1 MGPVIALTIR
11 LWRLACVI
19 LCAAALCGCATIQNA
34 PINIPL
40 AATDSANGDS
50 WAIPS
55 NGDDV
60 LIGLAFSGGGTRAA
74 AFSYGVLSE
83 FENSEIGSPSR
94 KDSLLDRID
103 YVSGVSGGAIMAAYF
118 GLKGRDALS
127 DFRER
132 FLLRDAEES
141 LRVPFTPVSVVR
153 AYQGGVNDAQQFPR
167 WLDEN
172 LFHGATFAQFSGAHR
187 PRVLINA
194 SDVYNRT
201 PFVFDDAM
209 FKAICSDLNSY
220 PIASAVAASAA
231 IPVVFA
237 PVVLASYPDRCQA
250 AIPGW
255 VTAAQD
261 NLAAPPLLKSLATAI
276 AHYRDGSVPYIKLLD
291 GGLVDNYG
299 LSAFTIERLSAGTP
313 YGPLTARQAARIR
326 RFLFLVVDA
335 GRGPSGDWVQ
345 TPDGPTA
352 ADIVAAAA
360 DTAIDSSARSSFT
373 AFDQTMSEW
382 RTALVHWRCSLSPSD
397 REKYGLSPGWDCR
410 DLKLF
415 VGRINFDQLGARRAS
430 TLNSIPTRFK
440 LNKEDVDSLVTAGR
454 DALRENPVFREF
466 LTSTNGRPMTT
477 ASSPSR

>member
-1 MGPVIALTIR
+1 VIALRIW
-11 LWRLACVI
+11 LLRLACVI

-40 AATDSANGDS
+40 AATDPAIGDS
-50 WAIPS
+50 PWAIPT

-83 FENSEIGSPSR
+83 FDSSEAAPAR
-94 KDSLLDRID
+94 RRDSLLDRID

-118 GLKGRDALS
+118 GLKGREALS

-141 LRVPFTPVSVVR
+141 LRVPFTPVSVIR
-153 AYQGGVNDAQQFPR
+153 AYQGGVNDAQQFPQ

-172 LFHGATFAQFSGAHR
+172 LFHGATFAQLNGARR

-201 PFVFDDAM
+201 PFVFDETM

-261 NLAAPPLLKSLATAI
+261 NIAAPPLLKSLATAI

-299 LSAFTIERLSAGTP
+299 LSAFTIERLSADTP

-326 RFLFLVVDA
+326 RVLFLVVDA

-382 RTALVHWRCSLSPSD
+382 RTILVHWRCSLSPAD

-440 LNKEDVDSLVTAGR
+440 LTKEDVDSLVTAGKE
-454 DALRENPVFREF
+454 ALRANPVFREF
-466 LTSTNGRPMTT
+466 LTSISGKPITT
-477 ASSPSR
+477 ATSPSQ